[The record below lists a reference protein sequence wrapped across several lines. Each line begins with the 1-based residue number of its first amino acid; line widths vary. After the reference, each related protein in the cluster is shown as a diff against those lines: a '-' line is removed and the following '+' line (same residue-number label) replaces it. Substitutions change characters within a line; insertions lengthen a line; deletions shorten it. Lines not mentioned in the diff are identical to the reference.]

1 MTFASSRTD
10 FLNPRRLW
18 AFIVGGDLPSASLLV
33 RAVETE
39 ASAEAVLTVPEMIR
53 AFRDNGLPVAAIAE
67 IAKVERKTVYSW
79 LDGGVDVRGSKAA
92 RVEALYRLLSAAT
105 ADYRSLYRVWN
116 RKLDHD
122 HSIRDLLCT
131 ADLSEPAIQDALQE
145 LAPAIQRYAERDAS
159 RRPTGSA
166 ASNPIIDEMPVAGIS
181 R

>member
-67 IAKVERKTVYSW
+67 IAKVERKTVYH
-79 LDGGVDVRGSKAA
+79 GST
-92 RVEALYRLLSAAT
+92 EASMSAG
-105 ADYRSLYRVWN
+105 RR
-116 RKLDHD
+116 R
-122 HSIRDLLCT
+122 
-131 ADLSEPAIQDALQE
+131 P
-145 LAPAIQRYAERDAS
+145 AS
-159 RRPTGSA
+159 RPFT
-166 ASNPIIDEMPVAGIS
+166 DC
-181 R
+181 